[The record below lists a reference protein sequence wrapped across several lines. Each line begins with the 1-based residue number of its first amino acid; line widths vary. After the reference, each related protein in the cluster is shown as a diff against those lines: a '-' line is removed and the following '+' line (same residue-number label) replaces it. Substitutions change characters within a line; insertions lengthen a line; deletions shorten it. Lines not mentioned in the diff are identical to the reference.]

1 MTDLAQRIERLERL
15 LGVGPP
21 GSGGGEGDHTGVPG
35 PPQAPQEGAPD
46 GSLSAWVRARKRPGN
61 VVVGIG
67 VSASDGGV
75 ASAHQIFDRPQV
87 PFDLAHV
94 AGLCQA
100 LASETRLAMLRE
112 LFAGERSTAELME
125 AVGLDRGQLYH
136 HLRDLFVHGLVRQP
150 VRGRYVL
157 TGRGACI
164 FLGAGIVS
172 ELGGREGP
180 SVPFEPGEPGESAD
194 APPSAPRG
202 GGALA

>member
-1 MTDLAQRIERLERL
+1 MTDLARRIDRIERL
-15 LGVGPP
+15 LGLAPP
-21 GSGGGEGDHTGVPG
+21 GADAGAAGAPA
-35 PPQAPQEGAPD
+35 APQEGVTD

-75 ASAHQIFDRPQV
+75 ASAHQVFERPQV

-100 LASETRLAMLRE
+100 LASETRLAMLRQ
-112 LFAGERSTAELME
+112 LFAAERTTAELME

-136 HLRDLFVHGLVRQP
+136 HLRDLFVQGLVRQP

-180 SVPFEPGEPGESAD
+180 SVPLEPAEPAESAAARRPAPPHGEPHG
-194 APPSAPRG
+194 
-202 GGALA
+202 